1 MAGSVPGRPPAA
13 RAATSQEAD
22 ASNARSGR
30 ELSTLYDDVERGLL
44 RDEGPAADAAAATAE
59 WLDDARQLL
68 TPLIARP
75 LEARARVSPPPSLQ
89 AAILAARVRRRA
101 LADSDDVASLAATAR
116 GGAILERRAALE
128 RLAELA
134 KHDAARLDAVD
145 LRPVSHEPQLELDL
159 LRLSARLRGAAGRE
173 ARAELARVNQLLKA
187 FETAVRQVVEGV
199 RGGNPLAELDPH
211 QRARLMLHAR
221 HLDDFSIGFII
232 DSISAAVTE
241 GDTAQAVDSLA
252 AVRPMA
258 DARLLMVLAGALLDD
273 PRSEVRAEAARCIAR
288 VDDRRVVP
296 LLVMANARASDLGE
310 RIALAEALGIWGDF
324 RSSDAIL
331 EGLADP
337 GRGTR
342 IAALDAL
349 YDPALVERAVARANQ
364 EDFDER
370 RAAIRALGRAGD
382 ERALGWLDRLEGDEA
397 ELPPALGVELSVAR
411 EAVLARAEMR
421 GDAPHELLERARRGA
436 RKRTRALERSPGA
449 PPTKRHRVLAWLL
462 MLRAL
467 VLSALR
473 LRESASALCDRALAA
488 DPRWYRPGLYQG
500 RLWDRAGDLAR
511 AVAGYRRALA
521 IAPAELSARAADMT
535 RIATAY
541 LNRAEALHD
550 AGRIEV
556 ARAVLDE
563 LSVLDL
569 SSVPPHIRH
578 ALRRRRRRL
587 LLMPSLPSASG
598 SPAR

>member
-1 MAGSVPGRPPAA
+1 M
-13 RAATSQEAD
+13 
-22 ASNARSGR
+22 
-30 ELSTLYDDVERGLL
+30 
-44 RDEGPAADAAAATAE
+44 
-59 WLDDARQLL
+59 
-68 TPLIARP
+68 
-75 LEARARVSPPPSLQ
+75 
-89 AAILAARVRRRA
+89 RRRA

-134 KHDAARLDAVD
+134 EHDAALLDDID
-145 LRPVSHEPQLELDL
+145 LRPVSHLPQLELDL

-173 ARAELARVNQLLKA
+173 ARAELARVDQLLKG
-187 FETAVRQVVEGV
+187 FEAAVRQVVEGV
-199 RGGNPLAELDPH
+199 RGGHPLAELDPH
-211 QRARLMLHAR
+211 ERARLMLHAR
-221 HLDDFSIGFII
+221 RLDDFSIGFII

-241 GDTAQAVDSLA
+241 GDTAEAVDSLA
-252 AVRPMA
+252 AARPMA
-258 DARLLMVLAGALLDD
+258 DARVLMVLAGALLDD

-310 RIALAEALGIWGDF
+310 RVALAEALGIWGDF
-324 RSSDAIL
+324 RGSDAIL

-382 ERALGWLDRLEGDEA
+382 ERALGWLDRLEGERKA

-436 RKRTRALERSPGA
+436 QTMTRALERSPGA
-449 PPTKRHRVLAWLL
+449 TPTKRHRVLAWSL
-462 MLRAL
+462 MLRAIL
-467 VLSALR
+467 LSVLHM
-473 LRESASALCDRALAA
+473 RESASALCDRALSA

-500 RLWDRAGDLAR
+500 RLWERAGDLAR

-521 IAPAELSARAADMT
+521 IAPAELSTRHADMT

-569 SSVPPHIRH
+569 SCVPPHIRH

-598 SPAR
+598 GPAR